1 MDINK
6 EFFQKSVEKLD
17 SADIPTAEIP
27 DIELYMEQMMD
38 FINKR
43 LVDSNRLAGRNVF
56 TKAMVNNYT
65 KDGLLNPPNKKKYN
79 KEHIILLF
87 LMHHLKSI
95 LSIADIKTLF
105 APIVKNMDQSEVNDD
120 IISLED
126 IYETFLKLKDAEYSS
141 KASDFQKRFAII
153 KEETENI
160 SNENNQDMA
169 EAFLTVMMLV
179 AEASIAKR
187 LAEDIID
194 KFIASKDNSNIK

>member
-6 EFFQKSVEKLD
+6 EFFQQSVEKLD
-17 SADIPTAEIP
+17 KADVPMAEIP
-27 DIELYMEQMMD
+27 DIELYMEQMTD

-43 LVDSNRLAGRNVF
+43 LSDSKRIEGAPVF

-65 KDGLLNPPNKKKYN
+65 KAGLLNPPNKKKYN

-95 LSIADIKTLF
+95 LSITDIKTLF
-105 APIVKNMDQSEVNDD
+105 APIIKNMDQSEVDD
-120 IISLED
+120 GIISLED
-126 IYETFLKLKDAEYSS
+126 IYEIFLKLKDAEYSS

-153 KEETENI
+153 KEETGNI
-160 SNENNQDMA
+160 SNEKNQDVA

-194 KFIASKDNSNIK
+194 KFISVNEK